1 MKTIDNAQ
9 NAGISVCSGGI
20 IGLGEKGEDRV
31 GLLHTLSTLKMH
43 PESVPVNALLAV
55 EGTPLEKQEPVSVFE
70 MIRMIATARIIMPKS
85 MVRLSAGRVRFTVPE
100 QAMCFMAGANSIFTG
115 DKLLTTPNN
124 EFSDDKQMF
133 ELLGLVPK
141 PPNFRQGSDK
151 TDVPVYQM
159 PKCFNPRKE
168 ETAKSA

>member
-1 MKTIDNAQ
+1 
-9 NAGISVCSGGI
+9 
-20 IGLGEKGEDRV
+20 
-31 GLLHTLSTLKMH
+31 LKQH

-85 MVRLSAGRVRFTVPE
+85 MVRLSAGRVRFSVPE

-124 EFSDDKQMF
+124 EFSDDKKMF
-133 ELLGLVPK
+133 DLLGLVPK
-141 PPNFRQGSDK
+141 PPNFAQGSDK
-151 TDVPVYQM
+151 KKVPVYNQSQM
-159 PKCFNPRKE
+159 PKCFKPRKE
-168 ETAKSA
+168 ETTSESA